1 MWDLEPA
8 HWTVLIVGALVASS
22 CALLGTFLVL
32 RKVAM
37 LGDAIS
43 HAVLPGIVIAF
54 LISGDRQPL
63 MMIFGAAGIGILTVF
78 LVGVLKRSRRLKE
91 DASIGVVFPALF
103 SIGVILVS
111 LFAGKIDL
119 DPDCIIFGEILLSHL
134 DRIVI
139 SGTDIGPKAFYVC
152 GPILILNLLL
162 VGTFYKEL
170 KITSFDP
177 ALAASLGISPVLI
190 HYLLMSQVSITVVGS
205 FESVGAILVVA
216 MLVVPPAAA
225 YLFTHRL
232 WTMILLSVGFGVLSS
247 TLGFFIGWWY
257 NCSMAGSMASAS
269 GMIFVLAFLLAP
281 QQGLVARILVRK
293 NLRTRFRSQLI
304 LLHLQDEVAVQ
315 VEVLRK
321 RFGWSQKKL
330 NNAIQRL
337 IRRGWVERIDHGLK
351 LTARGLAQLEASGTE
366 SLSHRVE

>member
-1 MWDLEPA
+1 MWGLEPS
-8 HWTVLIVGALVASS
+8 HWTVLIVGALVATS
-22 CALLGTFLVL
+22 CALLGVFLVL

-43 HAVLPGIVIAF
+43 HAVLPGIAIAF
-54 LISGDRQPL
+54 LISGDRAPL
-63 MMIFGAAGIGILTVF
+63 LMIFGAAAVGVLTVF
-78 LVGVLKRSRRLKE
+78 LVGILNRTRRLKE

-111 LFAGKIDL
+111 YFAGKIDL

-139 SGTDIGPKAFYVC
+139 GGVDIGPKAYYVC
-152 GPILILNLLL
+152 GPILALNILLI
-162 VGTFYKEL
+162 GTLYKEL
-170 KITSFDP
+170 KVTSFDP
-177 ALAASLGISPVLI
+177 ALAASLGISPTLI

-232 WTMILLSVGFGVLSS
+232 WTMILLSVGFGILSS
-247 TLGFFIGWWY
+247 TIGFFIGWWK
-257 NCSMAGSMASAS
+257 NCSMAGSMAAAA
-269 GMIFVLAFLLAP
+269 GGVFVLAFLFAP
-281 QQGLVARILVRK
+281 QQGLFARIWVRK

-315 VEVLRK
+315 LEILRK
-321 RFGWSQKKL
+321 RFGWSQRRL
-330 NNAIQRL
+330 DNAIQRL
-337 IRRGWVERIDHGLK
+337 VRQGLVERIDQGVK
-351 LTARGLAQLEASGTE
+351 LTSSGLAQLEASGTE